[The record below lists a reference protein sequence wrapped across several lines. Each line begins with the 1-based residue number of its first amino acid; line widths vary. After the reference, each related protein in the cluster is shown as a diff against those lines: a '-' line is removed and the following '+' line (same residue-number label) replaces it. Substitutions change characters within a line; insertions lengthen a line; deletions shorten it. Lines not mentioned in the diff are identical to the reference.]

1 MKKIAV
7 TIIFLLIALVAM
19 MVMKNNIENGEAIKC
34 WLPILLLIGGANGY
48 LYMMSK
54 KRKE

>member
-7 TIIFLLIALVAM
+7 TILFLFTALVM
-19 MVMKNNIENGEAIKC
+19 IVVMKNNIENGEAIKC
-34 WLPILLLIGGANGY
+34 WLPLLFLIGGANGY

>member
-19 MVMKNNIENGEAIKC
+19 MVMKNNIENGETVKC

>member
-1 MKKIAV
+1 MKKITV

>member
-7 TIIFLLIALVAM
+7 TILFLFTALVM
-19 MVMKNNIENGEAIKC
+19 IVVMKNNIENGEAVKC
-34 WLPILLLIGGANGY
+34 WLPLLFLIGGANGY
-48 LYMMSK
+48 LYLMSK